1 MSPLALATMSGT
13 PVKIDAST
21 ETPVTIK
28 TFSGST
34 IYYKSTES
42 VSSGSNDGS
51 VAVGGSVTIVKPTYF
66 VSGGVTQYSYVQK
79 GFNNAA
85 KFSRWPTFYADTE
98 NTGNN
103 TTPVAGTFY
112 YIELKVLAD
121 SLLTG
126 FEVVNG
132 ETVGTDKLIAWLWDQ
147 NGVVIANS
155 AVAGATSV
163 GAKAFQALAFE
174 IPVVA
179 PEGKYFVGVQT
190 NGTTTR
196 LATVKKGTMNMATG
210 SVTGEFGVSKAI
222 TPPTTFTENVGP
234 LGTTY

>member
-1 MSPLALATMSGT
+1 MPLALGSMGAV
-13 PVKIDAST
+13 PLKIDAST
-21 ETPVTIK
+21 ESPVTIK
-28 TFSGST
+28 NFSGST
-34 IYYKSTES
+34 FYYKSTES

-51 VAVGGSVTIVKPTYF
+51 VIVGGSVTIVRPTYF
-66 VSGGVTQYSYVQK
+66 VSGATTQYSYVQK

-98 NTGNN
+98 NTGTN

-132 ETVGTDKLIAWLWDQ
+132 ETIGTDKLIAWLWDQ
-147 NGVVIANS
+147 NGVVIGNS
-155 AVAGATSV
+155 AVAGVISV
-163 GAKAFQALAFE
+163 GAKSFQALPFE
-174 IPVVA
+174 TPVVA
-179 PEGKYFVGVQT
+179 PEGKYFVGVQA

-210 SVTGEFGVSKAI
+210 SVTGEFGVAKAI
-222 TPPTTFTENVGP
+222 TPPTTFTETVGP
-234 LGTTY
+234 IGTSY

>member
-1 MSPLALATMSGT
+1 MSPIALGTMSSV
-13 PVKIDAST
+13 PIKIDAST

-28 TFSGST
+28 SFSGST
-34 IYYKSTES
+34 FYYKSTES

-51 VAVGGSVTIVKPTYF
+51 VAVGGSVTITRPTFF
-66 VSGGVTQYSYVQK
+66 VSGGTTQYSYLQK

-85 KFSRWPTFYADTE
+85 KFSRWPSFFQDTE
-98 NTGNN
+98 NLGNN

-132 ETVGTDKLIAWLWDQ
+132 ETAATDKLIAWLWDQ
-147 NGVVIANS
+147 NGVPIGNS
-155 AVAGATSV
+155 ALAGVVAS
-163 GAKAFQALAFE
+163 GAKAFQALPFE
-174 IPVVA
+174 TAVVA
-179 PEGKYFVGVQT
+179 PEGKYFVGIQA

-196 LATVKKGTMNMATG
+196 LSTVKKNTMNMATG
-210 SVTGEFGVSKAI
+210 SVTGEFGVAKAI

-234 LGTTY
+234 IGTTY